1 MIEASFMSLKSL
13 MFLRSFLSL
22 HFLNCAINIINFSGE
37 KYVNSQK
44 TRMITLSLKK
54 KRVAKF
60 ASIEKLVSLQARK
73 NDFGCWITII
83 YSIN

>member
-1 MIEASFMSLKSL
+1 M
-13 MFLRSFLSL
+13 R
-22 HFLNCAINIINFSGE
+22 
-37 KYVNSQK
+37 
-44 TRMITLSLKK
+44 TITLYLKK